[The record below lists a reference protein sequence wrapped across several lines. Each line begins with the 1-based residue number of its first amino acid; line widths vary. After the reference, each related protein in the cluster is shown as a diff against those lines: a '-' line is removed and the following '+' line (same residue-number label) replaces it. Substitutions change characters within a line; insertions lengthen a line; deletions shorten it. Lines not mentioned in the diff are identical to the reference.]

1 MAQTVRLSDLVDR
14 ANASTA
20 SNCAGTAGGVIAY
33 FKEREKSKRVKKQL
47 YSPVA
52 LRAACRSVM
61 ADAPEGMGNHS
72 RIVLK
77 RFRGA
82 DTDSQLTSL
91 GRFHFV
97 HWAGHL

>member
-1 MAQTVRLSDLVDR
+1 MKTLR
-14 ANASTA
+14 AERSR
-20 SNCAGTAGGVIAY
+20 SNG
-33 FKEREKSKRVKKQL
+33 VKKQL

-77 RFRGA
+77 RFREA
-82 DTDSQLTSL
+82 HTDSQFTSL

-97 HWAGHL
+97 LGALIV